1 MKVALIGAGGFIG
14 NRIVEQLHLGTAH
27 TVVPIVRKPYRLA
40 LPARFD
46 LEWRLGDALD
56 VPSLAKALHGCDAV
70 IHAAIGD
77 PRQIEAMPA
86 ILASAASTAGISRI
100 VYLSTASVHGQ
111 APDHGANESSPLRTD
126 QSMDYNNAKVRAEQ
140 SFFRECS
147 RHRLTGFA
155 LRPGVVYG
163 PRSRWITDL
172 AQDLRLGQAWLFKQ
186 GAGICNSIY
195 VDSLGGAALAAL
207 TAPATAA
214 GPYLVG
220 DAETITWRDFYD
232 AIANGLGLDPSTI
245 VKLDQLPSFRRS
257 TSAKVQRAVA
267 SPGIQRLLPFIPGA
281 LKRTTKQLL
290 AAAQNPPGAN
300 AWRLPAA
307 TAPRITEELAL
318 LQQCTW
324 KFSHLPAADQLGF
337 QPRVTFNEAIARSLA
352 WFAFAEGR
360 AWSEPTTT

>member
-14 NRIVEQLHLGTAH
+14 NRIVEQLHLGTTH

-56 VPSLAKALHGCDAV
+56 VTSLTNALKGCDAV

-86 ILASAASTAGISRI
+86 ILANAAATAGVSRL

-111 APDHGANESSPLRTD
+111 APAAGTNESSPLHTAH
-126 QSMDYNNAKVRAEQ
+126 SMDYNNAKVRAEQ
-140 SFFRECS
+140 TFFNECS
-147 RHRLTGFA
+147 RRQLTGFA

-172 AQDLRLGQAWLFKQ
+172 AQDLRLGQAWLFQ
-186 GAGICNSIY
+186 DGSGICNSIY
-195 VDSLGGAALAAL
+195 VDSLGGAAITAL
-207 TAPATAA
+207 TAPAGAA

-220 DAETITWRDFYD
+220 DSETVTWRDFYH
-232 AIANGLGLDPSTI
+232 AIAEGLGLDSSNI
-245 VKLDQLPSFRRS
+245 IELDRLPEFKPS
-257 TSAKVQRAVA
+257 TSAKIQRAVA
-267 SPGIQRLLPFIPGA
+267 SPAVQRLLPLVPSA

-290 AAAQNPPGAN
+290 AAAQLPPRPN
-300 AWRLPAA
+300 AWRLPSPA
-307 TAPRITEELAL
+307 APRITEELAL

-324 KFSHLPAADQLGF
+324 KFPHQRAAERLGY
-337 QPRVTFNEAIARSLA
+337 QPRVTFKDAIARSLA
-352 WFAFAEGR
+352 WFAFAESR
-360 AWSEPTTT
+360 V

>member
-14 NRIVEQLHLGTAH
+14 NRIVEQLHLGTTH

-46 LEWRLGDALD
+46 LEWRLGDALETS
-56 VPSLAKALHGCDAV
+56 SLTNALRGCDAV

-86 ILASAASTAGISRI
+86 VLAHAAATAGVSRL

-111 APDHGANESSPLRTD
+111 VPAAGTNESSLLHTAH
-126 QSMDYNNAKVRAEQ
+126 SMDYNNAKVRAEQ
-140 SFFRECS
+140 SFFHECS
-147 RHRLTGFA
+147 RRQLTGFA

-172 AQDLRLGQAWLFKQ
+172 AQDLRLGQAWLFQ
-186 GAGICNSIY
+186 DGAGICNSIY
-195 VDSLGGAALAAL
+195 VDSLGGAAITAL
-207 TAPATAA
+207 TAPAGAA

-220 DAETITWRDFYD
+220 DSETVTWRDFYH
-232 AIANGLGLDPSTI
+232 AVAEGLGLDCSNI
-245 VKLDQLPSFRRS
+245 IELDQLPGFKRS
-257 TSAKVQRAVA
+257 ASAKIQRAVA
-267 SPGIQRLLPFIPGA
+267 SPAVQRLLPLIPGA

-290 AAAQNPPGAN
+290 AAAQLPPRPN
-300 AWRLPAA
+300 AWHLPSAP
-307 TAPRITEELAL
+307 APRITEELAL

-324 KFSHLPAADQLGF
+324 KFPHQRAVERLGY
-337 QPRVTFNEAIARSLA
+337 QPRATFKDAIARSLA

-360 AWSEPTTT
+360 I